1 MEFREVNHSPGEFIQ
16 KKEKQKIQHFLP
28 YNSPHEQETSSIIPD
43 LLSPEGEEWLAKRRF
58 DENSEPRKRIINLS
72 SECTRTNPIGIGG
85 MDGTKCETSE
95 ASNENLR
102 DQAHCHYK
110 QACCYNEQKEDDKAR
125 EEYGQA
131 KKKYEDF
138 LTNILT
144 DDNTL
149 QPAYQSIRTAI
160 AMANLADIYAMER
173 NFQQAVLWYQR
184 VLPLCEEKLGKDQ
197 SGQDHN
203 KTKEIRAK
211 MSLGQQVGNFR
222 LTQALR
228 VRRLWQCLSWR
239 THSFTEFRRA
249 IKILNQVRLP
259 DQEDKDAFYKEAR
272 YSSQP

>member
-1 MEFREVNHSPGEFIQ
+1 MAQSVKRV
-16 KKEKQKIQHFLP
+16 KQVM
-28 YNSPHEQETSSIIPD
+28 
-43 LLSPEGEEWLAKRRF
+43 R
-58 DENSEPRKRIINLS
+58 
-72 SECTRTNPIGIGG
+72 
-85 MDGTKCETSE
+85 
-95 ASNENLR
+95 NLR

-173 NFQQAVLWYQR
+173 KFQQAVLWYQR

-222 LTQALR
+222 LTQLLGYGGFGS
-228 VRRLWQCLSWR
+228 VYLGEHIHLPN
-239 THSFTEFRRA
+239 FRRA

-272 YSSQP
+272 NSSQP